1 MCIPKCTIYA
11 TIQLKTTLIGVPF
24 AYYNMANIV
33 SIWIWC
39 WHRQTNKKTQQQ
51 QNNKTHRELQF
62 ALCAKSERT
71 LTPSIRCG
79 IFLARCNFCFSF
91 LFFFGST
98 VQWFSF
104 RIPRA
109 APPNEMFLFS
119 LVLVLDSFFFFLY
132 LVRYMVFTCCFLSIQ
147 LTTDRDW
154 KF

>member
-1 MCIPKCTIYA
+1 MQRYNWKRRWSVCRLHITIWQ
-11 TIQLKTTLIGVPF
+11 TSFRFESGVGIDRRIKNTT
-24 AYYNMANIV
+24 
-33 SIWIWC
+33 
-39 WHRQTNKKTQQQ
+39 TK
-51 QNNKTHRELQF
+51 NNKTHRELQF

-119 LVLVLDSFFFFLY
+119 LVLVLDSFFSFCTC
-132 LVRYMVFTCCFLSIQ
+132 LVRYMVFTCCFLSNQ